1 MINYIQ
7 YREAVN
13 MEKIRIDFVSDVV
26 CPWCA
31 IGYKRLT
38 QAIAETGLQDKVDIV
53 WHPFF
58 LNPDMPQEGENNND
72 YGARKYNRSLEE
84 SRLNRER
91 ITAMAKDNG
100 LTFNLD
106 DNTRVINT
114 YKAHVAL
121 EYARQ
126 LGKQTALKERLF
138 TAFFTEK
145 KDISK
150 TEALE
155 QEMRT
160 VGLELND
167 SADVFNNQ
175 DIQNYIEAEVS
186 KWQAVGISSVPTMFF
201 NQKLRVNGSQTIEG
215 YKQILTEAMAH

>member
-1 MINYIQ
+1 
-7 YREAVN
+7 
-13 MEKIRIDFVSDVV
+13 
-26 CPWCA
+26 
-31 IGYKRLT
+31 
-38 QAIAETGLQDKVDIV
+38 
-53 WHPFF
+53 
-58 LNPDMPQEGENNND
+58 MPQEGENNND

-84 SRLNRER
+84 SLLNRER

-114 YKAHVAL
+114 YKAHVTL

-150 TEALE
+150 TEVLE
-155 QEMRT
+155 QEMRA

-175 DIQNYIEAEVS
+175 DIQSYIEAEVS